1 MSVLRSPI
9 FILCAVIF
17 IIHQLMQKVMD
28 IHFTLFDSYLDNL
41 LAMPII
47 LTLLMI
53 ERRYLLGRKQ
63 LFSLSVLEI
72 FIATFFI
79 VVVAEIVFPLLSSDF
94 TADWWDLLFYA
105 LGSFIFYLTINP
117 KGKNH
122 A

>member
-1 MSVLRSPI
+1 MSAVKSPI
-9 FILCAVIF
+9 FILCTVVF
-17 IIHQLMQKVMD
+17 IIHQLMQKVMN

-53 ERRYLLGRKQ
+53 ERRYLLGRNHF
-63 LFSLSVLEI
+63 FSLSILEI

-79 VVVAEIVFPLLSSDF
+79 VVVAEIVFPLLSRGF
-94 TADWWDLLFYA
+94 IRDWWDLPFYA

-117 KGKNH
+117 KGEDG